1 MIRTL
6 TAKEYI
12 TPLREGGSLPAVI
25 RANDGELYAMKFVG
39 AGQGAKALISEL
51 IAGEI
56 ARQLEFRIPEIVL
69 LELDPVIGQSEPDA
83 EIQDLLQA
91 SAGLNLGMKF
101 LSHAASFTLL
111 VPPKPTVEF
120 ASHLV
125 WFDAF
130 VTNVDRTPRNVN
142 MMVYQDEIWLI
153 DHGAS
158 LYFQHNW
165 QDHIRQS
172 ETPFVMIK
180 DHVLLPLA
188 SELRAA
194 EKVLK
199 AKLNRDVFEKI
210 VAQIPDNWL
219 PIGEK
224 FSSAAESRDAYVAF
238 LMHRLENSEIFLK
251 EAERARSLL
260 V

>member
-1 MIRTL
+1 MIRKI

-25 RANDGELYAMKFVG
+25 RADDEELYAMKFVG
-39 AGQGAKALISEL
+39 AGQGAKALISEI

-56 ARQLEFRIPEIVL
+56 ARHLGFRIPEIVFI
-69 LELDPVIGQSEPDA
+69 ELDPVVGQSEPDA

-101 LSHAASFTLL
+101 LSHASSFTLL
-111 VPPKPTVEF
+111 APPKPTVEF
-120 ASHLV
+120 ASRLV

-142 MMVYQDEIWLI
+142 MMVHENEIWLI

-172 ETPFVMIK
+172 ETPFAMIK

-188 SELRAA
+188 EELRAA
-194 EKVLK
+194 EEALT
-199 AKLNRDVFEKI
+199 AELNREVFEKI
-210 VAQIPDNWL
+210 VAEIPDKWL

-224 FSSAAESRDAYVAF
+224 FSSAEECRNAYVAF
-238 LMHRLENSEIFLK
+238 LLHRLENSEIFLK

-260 V
+260 I